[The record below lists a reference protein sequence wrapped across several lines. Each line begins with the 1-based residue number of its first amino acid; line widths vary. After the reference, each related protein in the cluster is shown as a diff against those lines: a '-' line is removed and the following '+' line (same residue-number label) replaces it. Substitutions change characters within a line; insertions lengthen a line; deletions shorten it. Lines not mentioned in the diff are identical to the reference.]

1 MAVTLHSFKNFP
13 STITPVPGVTVNP
26 ADIKAAITAQPDWNA
41 RKSNP
46 AFIPNI
52 NNKVS
57 VVIDGVINAI
67 VPSDGYRTEQKD
79 AWGKE
84 FTQKRNWTI
93 VAGIATVLVA
103 GGAYIS
109 KPKPPMTLTMASV
122 AGLIA
127 TVALGYR
134 TWVASTEQAGWSI
147 NPVQVIAEK
156 RSQAYR
162 EGFLFVKNNELRLDD
177 RSATAAI
184 LPLEV
189 NYLFKDYFDI
199 KLLHLLSNDPTNDAQ
214 KKAWLDAFTS
224 DNPVSQDV
232 LKYAHKEP
240 TPIPVQYQKV
250 SHDYE
255 VLHAQLKEIRRYYE
269 GLRTQALTE
278 KNQTL
283 GQIENNRRLLM
294 ITPDLILA
302 NYTSAAQKK
311 RDKLL
316 RNKHSDK
323 AKINKDYNRKI
334 VQYHDNYRAAV
345 TVIDLALQPRIDAA
359 HRKLEQDLQSIKVNE
374 DSAHA
379 PYYNYAR
386 GLLEY
391 AKQMQQDVK
400 YSTEIPKFSP
410 PHVAATAPRYEDIKS
425 DDIQD
430 ETLRVWFKQ
439 PSAPP
444 LEDLGD

>member
-1 MAVTLHSFKNFP
+1 
-13 STITPVPGVTVNP
+13 
-26 ADIKAAITAQPDWNA
+26 
-41 RKSNP
+41 
-46 AFIPNI
+46 
-52 NNKVS
+52 
-57 VVIDGVINAI
+57 
-67 VPSDGYRTEQKD
+67 
-79 AWGKE
+79 
-84 FTQKRNWTI
+84 
-93 VAGIATVLVA
+93 
-103 GGAYIS
+103 
-109 KPKPPMTLTMASV
+109 
-122 AGLIA
+122 
-127 TVALGYR
+127 
-134 TWVASTEQAGWSI
+134 
-147 NPVQVIAEK
+147 
-156 RSQAYR
+156 
-162 EGFLFVKNNELRLDD
+162 
-177 RSATAAI
+177 
-184 LPLEV
+184 
-189 NYLFKDYFDI
+189 
-199 KLLHLLSNDPTNDAQ
+199 
-214 KKAWLDAFTS
+214 
-224 DNPVSQDV
+224 
-232 LKYAHKEP
+232 
-240 TPIPVQYQKV
+240 
-250 SHDYE
+250 
-255 VLHAQLKEIRRYYE
+255 
-269 GLRTQALTE
+269 
-278 KNQTL
+278 
-283 GQIENNRRLLM
+283 M